1 MARQLLMLLGACLQ
15 GDTSYAHAASLQ
27 MHAAVAGLGPAFKI
41 KLTLQNT
48 GTSVVRHLPVV
59 RHGGIVR
66 FQVRAHA
73 GPPPYGVSACGSC
86 WKPLSHRPLKQPIPA
101 SHGVLP
107 PADLRSTVCC
117 SHLKACSPQAVC
129 QLCPAGLMTH

>member
-1 MARQLLMLLGACLQ
+1 MPESTHSCLPPRKLASAPVLSCICFMTRRLLMLPGACLQ

-59 RHGGIVR
+59 RPWGLWR
-66 FQVRAHA
+66 
-73 GPPPYGVSACGSC
+73 YGM
-86 WKPLSHRPLKQPIPA
+86 RTQ
-101 SHGVLP
+101 
-107 PADLRSTVCC
+107 
-117 SHLKACSPQAVC
+117 
-129 QLCPAGLMTH
+129 